1 MTSRQKA
8 LIPSILKNQAPILEM
23 LIDRI
28 AEDLDLDSKVMK
40 KKYLTELRSYKK
52 KVSRRKGVINSY
64 AAFLG
69 DKDVEN
75 KLREE
80 NPEATFGELSKLKG
94 PLWGSL
100 SNEEKDIYKQKAKE
114 LTIINLEK
122 MKSENNDVEEEES
135 ETINV

>member
-1 MTSRQKA
+1 MSTRQKA
-8 LIPSILKNQAPILEM
+8 LIPTILKNQAPILEA
-23 LIDRI
+23 LIERI
-28 AEDLDLDSKVMK
+28 AEDLDLDAKTMK
-40 KKYLTELRSYKK
+40 KKYLNELRSYKK

-75 KLREE
+75 RLREE

-94 PLWGSL
+94 PLWKSL
-100 SNEEKDIYKQKAKE
+100 TKEEKEVYKQKAKE
-114 LTIINLEK
+114 LTASNLEK
-122 MKSENNDVEEEES
+122 MKNASSDAGDDNE